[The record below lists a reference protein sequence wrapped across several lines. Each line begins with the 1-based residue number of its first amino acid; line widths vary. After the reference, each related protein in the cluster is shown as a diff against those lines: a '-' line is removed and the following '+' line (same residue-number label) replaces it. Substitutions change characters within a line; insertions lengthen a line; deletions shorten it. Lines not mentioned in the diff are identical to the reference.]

1 MAQNYSTSTNPLVT
15 GSLWGF
21 ISVFLQKFFGIATY
35 LTFAWLL
42 TPEEVGIGT
51 LAITICAFVTIIYP
65 GASIDSLMGLVNP
78 SKSLIFACSLLS
90 FMTALFYLIFILI
103 SGSLVAYWWKI
114 PVLYPLL
121 IVISLKLIIETTSFS
136 PIGQLL
142 LAFKFK
148 YITYGDL
155 FLSTTALISSLFL
168 ALAGAGVW
176 SLIAPLLIGHIVR
189 SIYLINLYP
198 PSFHLAELYSSVKK
212 ILPGYLF
219 GGFQHYFIGLT
230 QVADYLAIG
239 FFCSKTSL
247 GIYTIAYQLASIS
260 YILFSITIGRVVQ
273 AIFLAQNNLPHVQFN
288 SFRHIQL
295 QAMIFAAPIGISF
308 AAISPPLCNLLFPQK
323 FCGIEEPLS
332 LLSLGMVLAN
342 PIGISMGYLRAK
354 SSFKILLYIQAFHAL
369 ILIISCFFAAWFGGT
384 NAVALSVSLCFL
396 FVSCLYIA
404 VINFEKKLI
413 YKLNIWPIIPVLFAI
428 LCFLPCAF
436 VCRFLN
442 TPFNLFYVFF
452 SFIFGIILYFFLI
465 RYKYF
470 LIVTAIKREILTRF
484 QSCFRQVLDSGSV

>member
-1 MAQNYSTSTNPLVT
+1 MAKNYSISTNPIVT

-21 ISVFLQKFFGIATY
+21 ISVFLQKFFGVATY

-42 TPEEVGIGT
+42 TPEEIGIGT

-90 FMTALFYLIFILI
+90 FISAFFFLIFILI
-103 SGSLVAYWWKI
+103 CGSFVAYWWKI

-121 IVISLKLIIETTSFS
+121 IVISLKLIVETFS
-136 PIGQLL
+136 YTPIGQLL
-142 LAFKFK
+142 LTFKFK
-148 YITYGDL
+148 KITYADL
-155 FLSTTALISSLFL
+155 FYSSAVLISSLIL
-168 ALAGAGVW
+168 AFAGAGVW
-176 SLIAPLLIGHIVR
+176 SIIAPLLIGHIFR

-198 PSFHLAELYSSVKK
+198 PSIHLFDLYSSIRK

-230 QVADYLAIG
+230 QVADYFAIG
-239 FFCSKTSL
+239 FFCSKISL

-273 AIFLAQNNLPHVQFN
+273 AIFLAQNNLPRVQLN

-323 FCGIEEPLS
+323 FSGIEEPLC
-332 LLSLGMVLAN
+332 LLSLGMVTAN

-354 SSFKILLYIQAFHAL
+354 SYFKLLLYIQAFHAL
-369 ILIISCFFAAWFGGT
+369 ILIISCFFAAWPGWPPRQY
-384 NAVALSVSLCFL
+384 SL
-396 FVSCLYIA
+396 
-404 VINFEKKLI
+404 
-413 YKLNIWPIIPVLFAI
+413 
-428 LCFLPCAF
+428 LP
-436 VCRFLN
+436 
-442 TPFNLFYVFF
+442 
-452 SFIFGIILYFFLI
+452 
-465 RYKYF
+465 
-470 LIVTAIKREILTRF
+470 
-484 QSCFRQVLDSGSV
+484 

>member
-1 MAQNYSTSTNPLVT
+1 MAKNSSISTNPIVT

-21 ISVFLQKFFGIATY
+21 ISVFLQKFFGVATY

-42 TPEEVGIGT
+42 TPEEIGIGT

-90 FMTALFYLIFILI
+90 AISAVFYLIFILI
-103 SGSLVAYWWKI
+103 CGSFVAYWWKI

-121 IVISLKLIIETTSFS
+121 IVISLKLIVETFS
-136 PIGQLL
+136 YRPIGQLL
-142 LAFKFK
+142 LTFKFK
-148 YITYGDL
+148 KITYADL
-155 FLSTTALISSLFL
+155 FFSSAVLISSLIL
-168 ALAGAGVW
+168 AFAGAGVW
-176 SLIAPLLIGHIVR
+176 SMIAPLLVGHIFR
-189 SIYLINLYP
+189 TIYLINLCP
-198 PSFHLAELYSSVKK
+198 PAIHLYDLYSSIRK

-239 FFCSKTSL
+239 FFCSKISL

-273 AIFLAQNNLPHVQFN
+273 ATFLAQNNLPHVQFN

-308 AAISPPLCNLLFPQK
+308 AAISPTLCNLLFPQK
-323 FCGIEEPLS
+323 FSGIEEPLS
-332 LLSLGMVLAN
+332 LLSLGMVAAN

-354 SSFKILLYIQAFHAL
+354 SSFKLLLYIQAFHAL
-369 ILIISCFFAAWFGGT
+369 ILIISCLFAAWLSGA
-384 NAVALSVSLCFL
+384 NAVAISVSFCFL
-396 FVSCLYIA
+396 FVSCIYIFI
-404 VINFEKKLI
+404 INTEKYLFF
-413 YKLNIWPIIPVLFAI
+413 KLNIWPLIPVLVAFFCFA
-428 LCFLPCAF
+428 PCAF
-436 VCRFLN
+436 ICWLGSSHHK
-442 TPFNLFYVFF
+442 LFYVFLTF
-452 SFIFGIILYFFLI
+452 TFGIAFYFIFIRFKYPQITTSILVEISNRI
-465 RYKYF
+465 RSLF
-470 LIVTAIKREILTRF
+470 CTNNR
-484 QSCFRQVLDSGSV
+484 

>member
-1 MAQNYSTSTNPLVT
+1 MAKNYSISTNPIVT

-21 ISVFLQKFFGIATY
+21 ISVFLQKFFGVATY

-42 TPEEVGIGT
+42 TPEEIGIGT

-78 SKSLIFACSLLS
+78 SKSLIFSCSLVS
-90 FMTALFYLIFILI
+90 TISAVFYLIFILI
-103 SGSLVAYWWKI
+103 CGPFVTYWWKI

-121 IVISLKLIIETTSFS
+121 IVISLKLIVETFS
-136 PIGQLL
+136 YRPIGQLL
-142 LAFKFK
+142 LTFKFK
-148 YITYGDL
+148 QITYADL
-155 FLSTTALISSLFL
+155 FFSSAVLISSLIL
-168 ALAGAGVW
+168 AFAGAGVW
-176 SLIAPLLIGHIVR
+176 SMIAPLLVGHIFR
-189 SIYLINLYP
+189 TIYLINLC
-198 PSFHLAELYSSVKK
+198 PSAIHLYEFYSSIRK
-212 ILPGYLF
+212 ILPGYLL

-239 FFCSKTSL
+239 LFCSNISL

-260 YILFSITIGRVVQ
+260 YLLFSITIGRVVQ

-323 FCGIEEPLS
+323 FSGIEEPLS
-332 LLSLGMVLAN
+332 LLSLGMVVAN

-354 SSFKILLYIQAFHAL
+354 SSFKLLLYVQAFHAL
-369 ILIISCFFAAWFGGT
+369 ILIISCFFAAWFGGI
-384 NAVALSVSLCFL
+384 NAVALSVFLCL
-396 FVSCLYIA
+396 LLVSSLYIA

-413 YKLNIWPIIPVLFAI
+413 YKLNIWPIIPVLIAI
-428 LCFLPCAF
+428 PCFLPCVF
-436 VCRFLN
+436 VCWLRT
-442 TPFNLFYVFF
+442 TPYNLFVVFL
-452 SFIFGIILYFFLI
+452 SFIFGMIFYFILI
-465 RYKYF
+465 RFKY
-470 LIVTAIKREILTRF
+470 LQIVTVIEREILTRIRSSF
-484 QSCFRQVLDSGSV
+484 MTRPR

>member
-1 MAQNYSTSTNPLVT
+1 MAKNYSISTNPIVT

-21 ISVFLQKFFGIATY
+21 ISVFLQKFFGVATY

-42 TPEEVGIGT
+42 TPEEIGIGT

-65 GASIDSLMGLVNP
+65 GASIDSLMGLVSP

-90 FMTALFYLIFILI
+90 TISAVFYLILILI
-103 SGSLVAYWWKI
+103 CGSFVAYWWKI

-121 IVISLKLIIETTSFS
+121 IVISLKLIVETFS
-136 PIGQLL
+136 YRPIGQLL
-142 LAFKFK
+142 LTFKFK
-148 YITYGDL
+148 QITYADL
-155 FLSTTALISSLFL
+155 FFSSAVLISSLIL
-168 ALAGAGVW
+168 AFAGAGVW
-176 SLIAPLLIGHIVR
+176 SMIAPLLVGHIFR
-189 SIYLINLYP
+189 TIYLINLCP
-198 PSFHLAELYSSVKK
+198 PTIHLFELYSSIRK

-239 FFCSKTSL
+239 FFCSKISL

-273 AIFLAQNNLPHVQFN
+273 ATFLAQNNLPHVQFN

-308 AAISPPLCNLLFPQK
+308 AAISPPLCNFLFPQK
-323 FCGIEEPLS
+323 FSGIEEPLS
-332 LLSLGMVLAN
+332 LLSLGMVAAN

-354 SSFKILLYIQAFHAL
+354 SSFKLLLYVQAFHAL
-369 ILIISCFFAAWFGGT
+369 ILIISCFFAAWFGGI
-384 NAVALSVSLCFL
+384 NAVALSVFLCL
-396 FVSCLYIA
+396 LLVSSLYIA

-413 YKLNIWPIIPVLFAI
+413 YKLNIWPIIPVLIAI
-428 LCFLPCAF
+428 PCFLPCVF
-436 VCRFLN
+436 VCWLRT
-442 TPFNLFYVFF
+442 TPYNLFVVFL
-452 SFIFGIILYFFLI
+452 SFIFGMIFYFILI
-465 RYKYF
+465 RFKY
-470 LIVTAIKREILTRF
+470 LQIVTVIEREILTRIRSSF
-484 QSCFRQVLDSGSV
+484 MTRPR